1 MKKRLL
7 SLLLILCLCAAL
19 LPAAVFAED
28 NVIELNQKKLET
40 LLGNASLINASS
52 FAYSYKNPLPAGS
65 YRLADDVITLK
76 ASIVIKGNVTLD
88 LNGNRIE
95 MHGTDAL
102 CSAIRVIGEN
112 ASLTLTDSSEG
123 KTGKIIGFRTGDR
136 EIDEKNVSAMGGGVY
151 VNDGSFIMNG
161 GTIDSCSGNYS
172 GGGVYLTNAASF
184 TMSGGAIQACEAK
197 YHDGGGVYI
206 GDGCTFIMEGGAIDS
221 CKSSSGSAGGVYAA
235 GTFIMSGGEIRSC
248 HTEDGTPADGGGV
261 FIAPNG
267 RFEMSGGSIENCYTG
282 SSGKGGGVYVGGTFT
297 MTGGTIKNNV
307 VNKNWG
313 GEGAGVYVANGANA
327 TLIEANITDNK
338 RTSFRNSRPVL
349 NDSDAV
355 TDNIS
360 SADGVE
366 WKEYTS
372 SIDPDYP
379 LISILPVLAKD
390 LPFAD
395 VKSGDWFYN
404 DVKYAYE
411 TGLMTGTSADAF
423 SPEAPVTRGMVMT
436 ILARREGVRTD
447 RYTPWYAAGCEWAKA
462 NGISDGS
469 NPEAPVTREQLAA
482 MLYRYAALKGRDL
495 TAGENLNFTDASDV
509 SAYALP
515 ALQWA
520 TGEKILTGSN
530 GALNP
535 QATATRAH
543 LAAILHRYF
552 G

>member
-19 LPAAVFAED
+19 LPAAVSAED
-28 NVIELNQKKLET
+28 NVIELNQTKLDK
-40 LLGNASLINASS
+40 LLGEATPVKPNLN
-52 FAYSYKNPLPAGS
+52 AYSYKNPLPAGS
-65 YRLADDVITLK
+65 YRLADDVVLR
-76 ASIVIKGNVTLD
+76 ASIVIEGNVTLD
-88 LNGNRIE
+88 LNGRHIRKN
-95 MHGTDAL
+95 DLAL

-112 ASLTLTDSSEG
+112 ASLTLTDSSEEQSG
-123 KTGKIIGFRTGDR
+123 AIDLFGGGD
-136 EIDEKNVSAMGGGVY
+136 AFPLGGGVY
-151 VNDGSFIMNG
+151 VDGGSFIMDG
-161 GTIDSCSGNYS
+161 GTIYQSYAVTF

-197 YHDGGGVYI
+197 YRDGGGVYI

-248 HTEDGTPADGGGV
+248 HTEDGTSADGGGV
-261 FIAPNG
+261 YVASSG
-267 RFEMSGGSIENCYTG
+267 MFEMSGGSIENCYTG

-313 GEGAGVYVANGANA
+313 GEGAGVYVTDGPTA
-327 TLIEANITDNK
+327 TLIPENITGNK
-338 RTSFRNSRPVL
+338 K
-349 NDSDAV
+349 SDG
-355 TDNIS
+355 T
-360 SADGVE
+360 ADDIAGPGG
-366 WKEYTS
+366 YTVYEPDTE
-372 SIDPDYP
+372 IPDYP
-379 LISILPVLAKD
+379 LISILPALAKD
-390 LPFAD
+390 LPFTD
-395 VKSGDWFYN
+395 VTSTDWFYS

-436 ILARREGVRTD
+436 ILARREGIRTD

-535 QATATRAH
+535 QAPATRAH

>member
-19 LPAAVFAED
+19 LPVTALAAETTVANETD
-28 NVIELNQKKLET
+28 LRNALSTGGTVKLGKNIELT
-40 LLGNASLINASS
+40 YALGIN
-52 FAYSYKNPLPAGS
+52 N
-65 YRLADDVITLK
+65 T
-76 ASIVIKGNVTLD
+76 VTLD
-88 LNGNRIE
+88 LNGYEITRAE
-95 MHGTDAL
+95 STG
-102 CSAIRVIGEN
+102 SATGSINAVNIGN
-112 ASLTLTDSSEG
+112 GGHLTLTDSSNG
-123 KTGKIIGFRTGDR
+123 SGAISNFDGSVHVLAGGTFTMNGGRLLAGAASGGDNR
-136 EIDEKNVSAMGGGVY
+136 AQGGGVL
-151 VNDGSFIMNG
+151 VDEGGLFVMNG
-161 GTIDSCSGNYS
+161 GSIENCWANG
-172 GGGVYLTNAASF
+172 
-184 TMSGGAIQACEAK
+184 
-197 YHDGGGVYI
+197 DGGGIYVN
-206 GDGCTFIMEGGAIDS
+206 
-221 CKSSSGSAGGVYAA
+221 
-235 GTFIMSGGEIRSC
+235 GTFRMTGGTIRNCEAS
-248 HTEDGTPADGGGV
+248 EAVYQGTHGYGGGV

-267 RFEMSGGSIENCYTG
+267 TFEMSGGSIENCKAVG
-282 SSGKGGGVYVGGTFT
+282 RWQDGKGGGVYVGGTFS
-297 MTGGTIKNNV
+297 MTGGEIKNC
-307 VNKNWG
+307 KAYG
-313 GEGAGVYVANGANA
+313 SGAGIYVADGVTA
-327 TLIEANITDNK
+327 TLIPENITGNTK
-338 RTSFRNSRPVL
+338 WGSSE
-349 NDSDAV
+349 
-355 TDNIS
+355 TDNIVGS
-360 SADGVE
+360 YEKYIPPVDP
-366 WKEYTS
+366 
-372 SIDPDYP
+372 IDPDYP

-436 ILARREGVRTD
+436 ILARREGIRTD

-535 QATATRAH
+535 QAPAARAH

>member
-19 LPAAVFAED
+19 LPVAVFAEG
-28 NVIELNQKKLET
+28 NEIELTNEYIERELQKTSKKDST
-40 LLGNASLINASS
+40 GKII
-52 FAYSYKNPLPAGS
+52 YSYQKALPAGS
-65 YRLADDVITLK
+65 YRLTGDITLYDEVRIEG
-76 ASIVIKGNVTLD
+76 SVTID
-88 LNGNRIE
+88 LNGKTMRRN
-95 MHGTDAL
+95 DD
-102 CSAIRVIGEN
+102 EN
-112 ASLTLTDSSEG
+112 SRFHAAFSVRNGSHLTLTDSSNG
-123 KTGKIIGFRTGDR
+123 NGAISGFGNSSVHVLAGGVFTMNGGRLLDGTARGDGCGAR
-136 EIDEKNVSAMGGGVY
+136 GGGVLVEDGGLFVMNGGSIETCWACDGGGVY
-151 VNDGSFIMNG
+151 VNGIFRMTG
-161 GTIDSCSGNYS
+161 GMIQNCET
-172 GGGVYLTNAASF
+172 TENARQ
-184 TMSGGAIQACEAK
+184 GARG
-197 YHDGGGVYI
+197 DGGGVYV
-206 GDGCTFIMEGGAIDS
+206 AP
-221 CKSSSGSAGGVYAA
+221 SG
-235 GTFIMSGGEIRSC
+235 T
-248 HTEDGTPADGGGV
+248 
-261 FIAPNG
+261 
-267 RFEMSGGSIENCYTG
+267 FEMSGGSIENCYTG

-313 GEGAGVYVANGANA
+313 GEGAGVYVENGPTA
-327 TLIEANITDNK
+327 TLIPENITGNK
-338 RTSFRNSRPVL
+338 K
-349 NDSDAV
+349 SDG
-355 TDNIS
+355 T
-360 SADGVE
+360 ADDIAGPGG
-366 WKEYTS
+366 YTVYEPDTE
-372 SIDPDYP
+372 IPDYP
-379 LISILPVLAKD
+379 LISILPALTKD
-390 LPFAD
+390 LPFTD
-395 VKSGDWFYN
+395 VTSTDWFYS

-436 ILARREGVRTD
+436 ILARREGIRTD

>member
-19 LPAAVFAED
+19 LPVAVFAEG
-28 NVIELNQKKLET
+28 NEIELTNEYIERELQKTSKIDST
-40 LLGNASLINASS
+40 GKII
-52 FAYSYKNPLPAGS
+52 YSYQKALPAGS
-65 YRLADDVITLK
+65 YRLTGDITLYDEVRIEG
-76 ASIVIKGNVTLD
+76 SVTID
-88 LNGNRIE
+88 LNGKTMRRN
-95 MHGTDAL
+95 DD
-102 CSAIRVIGEN
+102 EN
-112 ASLTLTDSSEG
+112 SRFHAAFSVRNGSHLTLTDSSNG
-123 KTGKIIGFRTGDR
+123 NGAISGFGNSSVHVLAGGVFTMNGGRLLDGTARGDGCGAR
-136 EIDEKNVSAMGGGVY
+136 GGGVLVEDGGLFVMNGGSIETCWACDGGGVY
-151 VNDGSFIMNG
+151 VNGIFRMTG
-161 GTIDSCSGNYS
+161 GMIQNCET
-172 GGGVYLTNAASF
+172 TENARQ
-184 TMSGGAIQACEAK
+184 GARG
-197 YHDGGGVYI
+197 DGGGVYV
-206 GDGCTFIMEGGAIDS
+206 AP
-221 CKSSSGSAGGVYAA
+221 SG
-235 GTFIMSGGEIRSC
+235 T
-248 HTEDGTPADGGGV
+248 
-261 FIAPNG
+261 
-267 RFEMSGGSIENCYTG
+267 FEMSGGSIENCYTG

-297 MTGGTIKNNV
+297 MTGGMIKNNV
-307 VNKNWG
+307 VNKAWG
-313 GEGAGVYVANGANA
+313 GEGAGVYVADGPTA
-327 TLIEANITDNK
+327 TLIPENITGNK
-338 RTSFRNSRPVL
+338 KSDRT
-349 NDSDAV
+349 
-355 TDNIS
+355 
-360 SADGVE
+360 ADDIAGPGG
-366 WKEYTS
+366 YTVYEPDTE
-372 SIDPDYP
+372 IPDYP

-390 LPFAD
+390 FPFTD
-395 VKSGDWFYN
+395 VTSTDWFYD

-411 TGLMTGTSADAF
+411 TGLMIGTSGTAF

-436 ILARREGVRTD
+436 ILARREGIRTD

>member
-19 LPAAVFAED
+19 LPVTALAAETTVANETD
-28 NVIELNQKKLET
+28 LRNALSTGGTVKLGKNIELT
-40 LLGNASLINASS
+40 YALGIN
-52 FAYSYKNPLPAGS
+52 N
-65 YRLADDVITLK
+65 T
-76 ASIVIKGNVTLD
+76 VTLD
-88 LNGNRIE
+88 LNGYEITRAE
-95 MHGTDAL
+95 STG
-102 CSAIRVIGEN
+102 SATGSINAVNIGN
-112 ASLTLTDSSEG
+112 GGHLTLTDSSNG
-123 KTGKIIGFRTGDR
+123 SGAISNFDGSVHVLAGGTFTMNGGRLLAGAASGGDNR
-136 EIDEKNVSAMGGGVY
+136 AQGGGVL
-151 VNDGSFIMNG
+151 VDEGGLFVMNG
-161 GTIDSCSGNYS
+161 GSIENCWANG
-172 GGGVYLTNAASF
+172 
-184 TMSGGAIQACEAK
+184 
-197 YHDGGGVYI
+197 DGGGIYVN
-206 GDGCTFIMEGGAIDS
+206 
-221 CKSSSGSAGGVYAA
+221 
-235 GTFIMSGGEIRSC
+235 GTFRMTGGTIRNCEAS
-248 HTEDGTPADGGGV
+248 EAVYQGTHGYGGGV

-267 RFEMSGGSIENCYTG
+267 TFEMSGGSIENCKAVG
-282 SSGKGGGVYVGGTFT
+282 RWQDGKGGGVYVGGTFS
-297 MTGGTIKNNV
+297 MTGGEIKNC
-307 VNKNWG
+307 KAYG
-313 GEGAGVYVANGANA
+313 SGAGIYVADGVTA
-327 TLIEANITDNK
+327 TLIPENITGNTK
-338 RTSFRNSRPVL
+338 WGSSE
-349 NDSDAV
+349 
-355 TDNIS
+355 TDNIVGS
-360 SADGVE
+360 YEKYIPPVDP
-366 WKEYTS
+366 
-372 SIDPDYP
+372 IDPDYP
-379 LISILPVLAKD
+379 LISILPALAKD
-390 LPFAD
+390 LPFTD

-436 ILARREGVRTD
+436 ILARREGIRTD

-535 QATATRAH
+535 QAPATRAH

>member
-19 LPAAVFAED
+19 LPVAVFAED
-28 NVIELNQKKLET
+28 NVTIVKTEGELKDAIEKGGSIQLGEKIELAAVLE
-40 LLGNASLINASS
+40 IN
-52 FAYSYKNPLPAGS
+52 N
-65 YRLADDVITLK
+65 T
-76 ASIVIKGNVTLD
+76 VTLD
-88 LNGNRIE
+88 LNG
-95 MHGTDAL
+95 H
-102 CSAIRVIGEN
+102 VITKDVN
-112 ASLTLTDSSEG
+112 AGGIKTVSIGDGGHLTLTDSSNG
-123 KTGKIIGFRTGDR
+123 IGAISDFDGSVHVLAGGTFTMNGGRLLAGRALGGDIR
-136 EIDEKNVSAMGGGVY
+136 ARGGGVLVDKDGLFVMNGGLIESCLANGDGGGVY
-151 VNDGSFIMNG
+151 VNGMFRMTG
-161 GTIDSCSGNYS
+161 GTICNCG
-172 GGGVYLTNAASF
+172 
-184 TMSGGAIQACEAK
+184 
-197 YHDGGGVYI
+197 
-206 GDGCTFIMEGGAIDS
+206 
-221 CKSSSGSAGGVYAA
+221 
-235 GTFIMSGGEIRSC
+235 
-248 HTEDGTPADGGGV
+248 TEDASYGGTHGDGGGV

-267 RFEMSGGSIENCYTG
+267 TFEMSGGSIENCKAVGVYNE
-282 SSGKGGGVYVGGTFT
+282 GKGGGVYVGGTFN

-307 VNKNWG
+307 VKARG
-313 GEGAGVYVANGANA
+313 GEGAGVYVADGANA
-327 TLIEANITDNK
+327 TLITSNITGNTK
-338 RTSFRNSRPVL
+338 TGGEE
-349 NDSDAV
+349 
-355 TDNIS
+355 DNIT
-360 SADGVE
+360 APGGY
-366 WKEYTS
+366 KEYEPPVDP
-372 SIDPDYP
+372 IDPDYP

-390 LPFAD
+390 LLFID
-395 VKSGDWFYN
+395 VKSTDWFYS

-411 TGLMTGTSADAF
+411 TGLMTGTAADAF
-423 SPEAPVTRGMVMT
+423 SPGAPVTRGMVMT
-436 ILARREGVRTD
+436 ILARREGIRTD

>member
-19 LPAAVFAED
+19 LPVAVFAEG
-28 NVIELNQKKLET
+28 NEIELTNEYIERELQKTSKEDST
-40 LLGNASLINASS
+40 GKII
-52 FAYSYKNPLPAGS
+52 YSYQKALPAGS
-65 YRLADDVITLK
+65 YRLTGDITLYDEVRIEG
-76 ASIVIKGNVTLD
+76 SVTID
-88 LNGNRIE
+88 LNGKTMRRN
-95 MHGTDAL
+95 DN
-102 CSAIRVIGEN
+102 EN
-112 ASLTLTDSSEG
+112 SRFHAAFSVRSGSHLTLTDSSNG
-123 KTGKIIGFRTGDR
+123 NGAISGFGNSSVHVLAGGVFTMNGGRLLDGTARGDGCGARGGGVLVDKDGLFVMNGGSIKTCWACD
-136 EIDEKNVSAMGGGVY
+136 GGGVY
-151 VNDGSFIMNG
+151 VNGIFRMTG
-161 GTIDSCSGNYS
+161 GMIQNCET
-172 GGGVYLTNAASF
+172 TENARQ
-184 TMSGGAIQACEAK
+184 GARG
-197 YHDGGGVYI
+197 DGGGVYV
-206 GDGCTFIMEGGAIDS
+206 AP
-221 CKSSSGSAGGVYAA
+221 SG
-235 GTFIMSGGEIRSC
+235 T
-248 HTEDGTPADGGGV
+248 
-261 FIAPNG
+261 
-267 RFEMSGGSIENCYTG
+267 FEMSGGSIENCYT
-282 SSGKGGGVYVGGTFT
+282 SRFGKGGGVYVGGTFT

-338 RTSFRNSRPVL
+338 RTSFSEGRPVL

-366 WKEYTS
+366 WTEYTS

-379 LISILPVLAKD
+379 LISILPALAKD
-390 LPFAD
+390 LPFTD
-395 VKSGDWFYN
+395 VTSTDWFYS

-411 TGLMTGTSADAF
+411 TGLMTGTAADAF

-436 ILARREGVRTD
+436 ILARREGIRTD

-535 QATATRAH
+535 QAPATRAH

>member
-19 LPAAVFAED
+19 LPVTALAAETTVTDETDLRTALSKGGT
-28 NVIELNQKKLET
+28 VKLG
-40 LLGNASLINASS
+40 GNIKLAAALEIN
-52 FAYSYKNPLPAGS
+52 N
-65 YRLADDVITLK
+65 T
-76 ASIVIKGNVTLD
+76 VTLD
-88 LNGNRIE
+88 LNGYEIARGE
-95 MHGTDAL
+95 YVG
-102 CSAIRVIGEN
+102 VIN
-112 ASLTLTDSSEG
+112 AVNIKDGGHLTLTDSSNGSGAISNFDGSVHVLAGGTFTMNGGRLLAGIARGSGNRARGGGVLVEKDG
-123 KTGKIIGFRTGDR
+123 LFVMNGGSIESCWANGD
-136 EIDEKNVSAMGGGVY
+136 GGGVY
-151 VNDGSFIMNG
+151 VNGIFRMTG
-161 GTIDSCSGNYS
+161 GTICNCG
-172 GGGVYLTNAASF
+172 TEEAS
-184 TMSGGAIQACEAK
+184 
-197 YHDGGGVYI
+197 Y
-206 GDGCTFIMEGGAIDS
+206 EGTHS
-221 CKSSSGSAGGVYAA
+221 
-235 GTFIMSGGEIRSC
+235 
-248 HTEDGTPADGGGV
+248 DGGGV

-313 GEGAGVYVANGANA
+313 GEGAGVYVKNGAAA
-327 TLIEANITDNK
+327 TLITANITGNTK
-338 RTSFRNSRPVL
+338 TGGEE
-349 NDSDAV
+349 
-355 TDNIS
+355 DNIT
-360 SADGVE
+360 APGGY
-366 WKEYTS
+366 KEYEPPVDPV
-372 SIDPDYP
+372 DPDYP
-379 LISILPVLAKD
+379 LISILPALTKD
-390 LPFAD
+390 LPFTD
-395 VKSGDWFYN
+395 VTSTDWFYS

-411 TGLMTGTSADAF
+411 TGLMTGTASDAF
-423 SPEAPVTRGMVMT
+423 SPGAPVTRGMVMT
-436 ILARREGVRTD
+436 ILARREGIRTD

-462 NGISDGS
+462 NGISDGT

-482 MLYRYAALKGRDL
+482 MLYRYAALKGRGL

-535 QATATRAH
+535 QATATRAQ

>member
-19 LPAAVFAED
+19 LPVTALAAETTVTNEED
-28 NVIELNQKKLET
+28 LRTALSKGGTVKLG
-40 LLGNASLINASS
+40 GNIN
-52 FAYSYKNPLPAGS
+52 
-65 YRLADDVITLK
+65 LAAALEINN
-76 ASIVIKGNVTLD
+76 IVTLD
-88 LNGNRIE
+88 LNGHEIAR
-95 MHGTDAL
+95 
-102 CSAIRVIGEN
+102 GEYVGEIN
-112 ASLTLTDSSEG
+112 AVNIKDGGHLTLTDSSNGSGAISRFDGSVHVLAGGTFTMNGGRLLAGAASGGDNRAQGGGVLVDAGGLFVMNGGSIENCWANG
-123 KTGKIIGFRTGDR
+123 DGGGIYVNGTFRMTGGTIRNCETSEAVYQGMRG
-136 EIDEKNVSAMGGGVY
+136 NGGGVY
-151 VNDGSFIMNG
+151 V
-161 GTIDSCSGNYS
+161 
-172 GGGVYLTNAASF
+172 A
-184 TMSGGAIQACEAK
+184 
-197 YHDGGGVYI
+197 
-206 GDGCTFIMEGGAIDS
+206 
-221 CKSSSGSAGGVYAA
+221 SSGK
-235 GTFIMSGGEIRSC
+235 
-248 HTEDGTPADGGGV
+248 
-261 FIAPNG
+261 
-267 RFEMSGGSIENCYTG
+267 FEMSGGSIENCYTG

-338 RTSFRNSRPVL
+338 RTSFRNGRPVL

-379 LISILPVLAKD
+379 LISILPALAKD
-390 LPFAD
+390 LPFMD
-395 VKSGDWFYN
+395 VTSADWFYD

-411 TGLMTGTSADAF
+411 TGLMTGTSADTF
-423 SPEAPVTRGMVMT
+423 SPGAPVTRGMVMT
-436 ILARREGVRTD
+436 ILARREGIRTD

-509 SAYALP
+509 SAYALS
-515 ALQWA
+515 ALQWT

-535 QATATRAH
+535 QAPATRAH

>member
-19 LPAAVFAED
+19 LPAMVLAED
-28 NVIELNQKKLET
+28 SVTIVKTKDQLEDAITEGGAIQLGEKIELTSALD
-40 LLGNASLINASS
+40 I
-52 FAYSYKNPLPAGS
+52 KNT
-65 YRLADDVITLK
+65 VI
-76 ASIVIKGNVTLD
+76 LD
-88 LNGNRIE
+88 LNGYEITRANPTGSVTGSIN
-95 MHGTDAL
+95 A
-102 CSAIRVIGEN
+102 VNIGN
-112 ASLTLTDSSEG
+112 GGHLTLTDSSNG
-123 KTGKIIGFRTGDR
+123 SGAISDFDGSVHVLAGGTFTMNGGRLLDGTARGDECGAR
-136 EIDEKNVSAMGGGVY
+136 GGGVLVEDGGLFVMNGGSIETCWACDGGGVY
-151 VNDGSFIMNG
+151 VNGIFRMTG
-161 GTIDSCSGNYS
+161 GMIQNCET
-172 GGGVYLTNAASF
+172 TENARQ
-184 TMSGGAIQACEAK
+184 GARG
-197 YHDGGGVYI
+197 DGGGVYV
-206 GDGCTFIMEGGAIDS
+206 AP
-221 CKSSSGSAGGVYAA
+221 SG
-235 GTFIMSGGEIRSC
+235 T
-248 HTEDGTPADGGGV
+248 
-261 FIAPNG
+261 
-267 RFEMSGGSIENCYTG
+267 FEMSGGSIENCYTG

-313 GEGAGVYVANGANA
+313 GEGAGVYVADGPTA
-327 TLIEANITDNK
+327 TLIPENITGNK
-338 RTSFRNSRPVL
+338 K
-349 NDSDAV
+349 SDG
-355 TDNIS
+355 T
-360 SADGVE
+360 ADDIAGPGG
-366 WKEYTS
+366 YTVYEPDTE
-372 SIDPDYP
+372 IPDYP

-390 LPFAD
+390 LLFID
-395 VKSGDWFYN
+395 VKSTDWFYS

-411 TGLMTGTSADAF
+411 TGLMTGTASDAF

-436 ILARREGVRTD
+436 ILARREGIRTD

-535 QATATRAH
+535 QATATRAQ

>member
-19 LPAAVFAED
+19 LPVTALAAETTVTNEED
-28 NVIELNQKKLET
+28 LRTALSKGGTVKLG
-40 LLGNASLINASS
+40 GNIN
-52 FAYSYKNPLPAGS
+52 
-65 YRLADDVITLK
+65 LAAALEINN
-76 ASIVIKGNVTLD
+76 IVTLD
-88 LNGNRIE
+88 LNGHEIAR
-95 MHGTDAL
+95 
-102 CSAIRVIGEN
+102 GEYVGEIN
-112 ASLTLTDSSEG
+112 AVNIKDGGHLTLTDSSNG
-123 KTGKIIGFRTGDR
+123 SGAISRFDGSVHVLAGGTFTMNGGRLLAGAASGGDNR
-136 EIDEKNVSAMGGGVY
+136 AQGGGVL
-151 VNDGSFIMNG
+151 VDAGGLFVMNG
-161 GTIDSCSGNYS
+161 GSIENCWANG
-172 GGGVYLTNAASF
+172 
-184 TMSGGAIQACEAK
+184 
-197 YHDGGGVYI
+197 DGGGIYVN
-206 GDGCTFIMEGGAIDS
+206 
-221 CKSSSGSAGGVYAA
+221 
-235 GTFIMSGGEIRSC
+235 GTFRMTGGTIRNCETS
-248 HTEDGTPADGGGV
+248 EAVYQGTHGYGGGV

-267 RFEMSGGSIENCYTG
+267 TFEMSGGSIENCKAVG
-282 SSGKGGGVYVGGTFT
+282 RWQDGKGGGVYVGGTFS
-297 MTGGTIKNNV
+297 MTGGEIKNC
-307 VNKNWG
+307 KAYG
-313 GEGAGVYVANGANA
+313 SGAGIYVADGVTA
-327 TLIEANITDNK
+327 TLIPENITGNTK
-338 RTSFRNSRPVL
+338 WGSSE
-349 NDSDAV
+349 
-355 TDNIS
+355 TDNIVGS
-360 SADGVE
+360 YEKYIPPVDP
-366 WKEYTS
+366 
-372 SIDPDYP
+372 IDPDYP

-436 ILARREGVRTD
+436 ILARREGIRTD

-535 QATATRAH
+535 QAPATRAH

>member
-19 LPAAVFAED
+19 LPVTALAAETTVTDETDLRTALSKGGT
-28 NVIELNQKKLET
+28 VKLG
-40 LLGNASLINASS
+40 GNIN
-52 FAYSYKNPLPAGS
+52 
-65 YRLADDVITLK
+65 LAAALEINN
-76 ASIVIKGNVTLD
+76 IVTLD
-88 LNGNRIE
+88 LNGHEIAR
-95 MHGTDAL
+95 GAYFG
-102 CSAIRVIGEN
+102 VIN
-112 ASLTLTDSSEG
+112 AVNIKDGGHLTLTDSSNG
-123 KTGKIIGFRTGDR
+123 IGAISDFDGSVHVLAGGTFTMNGGRLLAGRALGGDIR
-136 EIDEKNVSAMGGGVY
+136 ARGGGVLVDKDGLFVMNGGSIESCLANGDGGGVY
-151 VNDGSFIMNG
+151 VNGMFRMTG
-161 GTIDSCSGNYS
+161 GKIYNCGTEE
-172 GGGVYLTNAASF
+172 AS
-184 TMSGGAIQACEAK
+184 
-197 YHDGGGVYI
+197 Y
-206 GDGCTFIMEGGAIDS
+206 EGTHS
-221 CKSSSGSAGGVYAA
+221 
-235 GTFIMSGGEIRSC
+235 
-248 HTEDGTPADGGGV
+248 DGGGV

-313 GEGAGVYVANGANA
+313 GEGAGVYVENGAAA
-327 TLIEANITDNK
+327 TLITANITGNTK
-338 RTSFRNSRPVL
+338 TGGEE
-349 NDSDAV
+349 
-355 TDNIS
+355 DNIT
-360 SADGVE
+360 APGGY
-366 WKEYTS
+366 KEYEPPVDP
-372 SIDPDYP
+372 IDPDYP
-379 LISILPVLAKD
+379 LISILPALAKD
-390 LPFAD
+390 LPFTD
-395 VKSGDWFYN
+395 VTSTDWFYD

-411 TGLMTGTSADAF
+411 NGLMTGTSADAF

-436 ILARREGVRTD
+436 ILARREGIRTD

-535 QATATRAH
+535 QATATRAQ

>member
-19 LPAAVFAED
+19 LPVTALAAETTVTNEED
-28 NVIELNQKKLET
+28 LRTALSKGGTVKLG
-40 LLGNASLINASS
+40 GNIN
-52 FAYSYKNPLPAGS
+52 
-65 YRLADDVITLK
+65 LAAALEINN
-76 ASIVIKGNVTLD
+76 IVTLD
-88 LNGNRIE
+88 LNGHEIAR
-95 MHGTDAL
+95 
-102 CSAIRVIGEN
+102 GEYVGEIN
-112 ASLTLTDSSEG
+112 AVNIKDGGHLTLTDSSNGSGAISRFDGSVHVLAGGTFTMNGGRLLAGAASGGDNRAQGGGVLVDAGGLFVMNGGSIENCWANG
-123 KTGKIIGFRTGDR
+123 DGGGIYVNGTFRMTGGTIRNCETSEAVYQGMRG
-136 EIDEKNVSAMGGGVY
+136 NGGGVY
-151 VNDGSFIMNG
+151 V
-161 GTIDSCSGNYS
+161 
-172 GGGVYLTNAASF
+172 A
-184 TMSGGAIQACEAK
+184 
-197 YHDGGGVYI
+197 
-206 GDGCTFIMEGGAIDS
+206 
-221 CKSSSGSAGGVYAA
+221 SSGK
-235 GTFIMSGGEIRSC
+235 
-248 HTEDGTPADGGGV
+248 
-261 FIAPNG
+261 
-267 RFEMSGGSIENCYTG
+267 FEMSGGSIENCYTG

-338 RTSFRNSRPVL
+338 RTSFIDGRPVW

-379 LISILPVLAKD
+379 LISILPALAKD
-390 LPFAD
+390 LPFMD
-395 VKSGDWFYN
+395 VTSADWFYD

-411 TGLMTGTSADAF
+411 TGLMTGTSADTF
-423 SPEAPVTRGMVMT
+423 SPGAPVTRGMVMT
-436 ILARREGVRTD
+436 ILARREGIRTD

-462 NGISDGS
+462 TGISDGS

-535 QATATRAH
+535 QAPATRAH